1 MYSTVQYIHTYS
13 NALHCSKKDNG
24 GTHPLCP
31 SPISSLVQSNAVQCS
46 PIQSNPIHS
55 HPLPSTPIHP
65 SPFSNQP
72 MPFPMNN
79 AETKKK
85 PNSQEQYQHHT
96 NQKKKHTLELEKKNE
111 SLPKIKEEKKRGKKI
126 LYSTVSFHDMFPR
139 LR

>member
-1 MYSTVQYIHTYS
+1 
-13 NALHCSKKDNG
+13 
-24 GTHPLCP
+24 
-31 SPISSLVQSNAVQCS
+31 
-46 PIQSNPIHS
+46 
-55 HPLPSTPIHP
+55 
-65 SPFSNQP
+65 

-85 PNSQEQYQHHT
+85 PNSQEQHHYQYQYHT